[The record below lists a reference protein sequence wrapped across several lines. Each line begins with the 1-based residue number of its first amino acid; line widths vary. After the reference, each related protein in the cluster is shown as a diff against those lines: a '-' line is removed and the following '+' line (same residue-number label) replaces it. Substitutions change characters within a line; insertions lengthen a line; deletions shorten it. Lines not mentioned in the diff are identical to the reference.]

1 MGLDSIS
8 EDGGRNIGTG
18 KYLDAGSGRSTRLLA
33 DDQDATLPLVYDGGA
48 EEGRRFFVWGT
59 NKMGREIQ
67 ACPSH
72 VLHKYEASCPEL
84 LVALSTRRLGTGRG
98 VVSVVPAQGML
109 ALPTPLQK
117 QGVRS
122 VAEHVKWDDSSV
134 TDKAVDMARGTKV
147 ERLDKQEEKDA
158 LGAVAKFWG
167 ASLFGNGASASVD
180 GKERRDTRDMGHK
193 QPQHR
198 LPRGTRR
205 QMRKLEADHEH
216 EHEHEHARAEERPTS
231 SNREVRPRKT
241 IYASSYYYVC
251 VFVLLYMRPH
261 TTIYVSSY

>member
-1 MGLDSIS
+1 
-8 EDGGRNIGTG
+8 
-18 KYLDAGSGRSTRLLA
+18 
-33 DDQDATLPLVYDGGA
+33 
-48 EEGRRFFVWGT
+48 VWGT

-84 LVALSTRRLGTGRG
+84 LLALSTRRLGTGRG

-167 ASLFGNGASASVD
+167 ASLFGNGASASAD
-180 GKERRDTRDMGHK
+180 GTERRNTRDTGHK

-205 QMRKLEADHEH
+205 QMRKLEAHH
-216 EHEHEHARAEERPTS
+216 QHEHARAEERPTS
-231 SNREVRPRKT
+231 PNREVRPRNT
-241 IYASSYYYVC
+241 RYASSYHYVC
-251 VFVLLYMRPH
+251 VFVLLCMRPH

>member
-1 MGLDSIS
+1 
-8 EDGGRNIGTG
+8 
-18 KYLDAGSGRSTRLLA
+18 
-33 DDQDATLPLVYDGGA
+33 
-48 EEGRRFFVWGT
+48 VWGT

-84 LVALSTRRLGTGRG
+84 LLALSTRRLGTGRG

-147 ERLDKQEEKDA
+147 ERLDKQEEKNA

-180 GKERRDTRDMGHK
+180 GTERRNTRDTGHK

-205 QMRKLEADHEH
+205 QMRKLEAH
-216 EHEHEHARAEERPTS
+216 HEHEHARAEERPTS
-231 SNREVRPRKT
+231 PNREVRPRNT
-241 IYASSYYYVC
+241 RYASSYYYVC
-251 VFVLLYMRPH
+251 VFVLLCMRPH